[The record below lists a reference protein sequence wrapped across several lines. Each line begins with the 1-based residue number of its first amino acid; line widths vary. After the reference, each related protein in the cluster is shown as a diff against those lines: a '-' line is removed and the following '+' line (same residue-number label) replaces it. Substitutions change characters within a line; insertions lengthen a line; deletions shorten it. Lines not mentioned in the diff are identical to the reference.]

1 MPLPLSPEAPAVE
14 QALPTTAPATA
25 TQPPVQEQPTAEPAP
40 EPAPEPE
47 PIPEPE
53 PEAVPEPAPE
63 PESAPE
69 LEPLREPEPATV
81 QQTAAV
87 PEPVPVPAP
96 PQPAANPQPT
106 LTSDA
111 DDKAPPP
118 AGGGRSPGIF
128 IGILIGV
135 VLLAAGAAFWA
146 YRSMQADAPPRAATA
161 PASANGQDAAQ
172 AAAETDASAAAEG
185 TAPAAEEDAADAA
198 GESADSES
206 ADDASTKSAAAQPLQ
221 PRPTRELWRTTC
233 ASCHDRGEGKSP
245 RVSQPGEWDGLL
257 VRSRAAM
264 VRSVLDGHGGS
275 PAGAGADLSEE
286 EARRLVA
293 QVVQQVER
301 AASAAEAERARRA
314 AAEREAASKPAE
326 SRPQASGGED
336 WLTALRRELD
346 ACSKLSFFAQIPCRE
361 KARWQYCNNRWD
373 TVPECA
379 TNNQRNN

>member
-1 MPLPLSPEAPAVE
+1 MPA
-14 QALPTTAPATA
+14 
-25 TQPPVQEQPTAEPAP
+25 
-40 EPAPEPE
+40 
-47 PIPEPE
+47 
-53 PEAVPEPAPE
+53 
-63 PESAPE
+63 
-69 LEPLREPEPATV
+69 
-81 QQTAAV
+81 
-87 PEPVPVPAP
+87 
-96 PQPAANPQPT
+96 PAANPQPT

-146 YRSMQADAPPRAATA
+146 YRSMQADVPPPVATA
-161 PASANGQDAAQ
+161 PASTSGQDAAL
-172 AAAETDASAAAEG
+172 AAAETA
-185 TAPAAEEDAADAA
+185 APAAAADAA
-198 GESADSES
+198 PVAEEDPAHASSESADSES

-221 PRPTRELWRTTC
+221 PRPSRELWRTAC

-275 PAGAGADLSEE
+275 PAGAGVDLSEE

-314 AAEREAASKPAE
+314 AAEREAASASKPAE
-326 SRPQASGGED
+326 SRPQANGGED
-336 WLTALRRELD
+336 WLAALRRELD

-379 TNNQRNN
+379 TSNQRNN